1 MCYNCGCE
9 EPNNPMGKK
18 RMMDGGP
25 SLTDDDFEL
34 MAKGWGM
41 TVEETKENV
50 FKLLKKQLKK

>member
-1 MCYNCGCE
+1 
-9 EPNNPMGKK
+9 MGKK